1 MPGQSGRARKLV
13 THATEISIQL
23 LYREYNQFRVDRDNQ
38 QTRRSPKKTR
48 QTPSTSFSHRNL
60 SSAVSLSS
68 KKEEK
73 EEEEENPFSVSVT
86 IKREGEK

>member
-38 QTRRSPKKTR
+38 QTRRSPEED
-48 QTPSTSFSHRNL
+48 STNPFHFLFSPK
-60 SSAVSLSS
+60 SLLRRVPFFE
-68 KKEEK
+68 KEEK